1 MSYTNIDLV
10 RRHISFDE
18 SGTGLRRDQPV
29 IFADQEWVNLPGRN
43 LIKNS
48 VVVKAVRNYSPVF
61 EEAMI
66 VNGTIT
72 LSNSRLLH
80 DSVTAAS
87 DSSLG
92 TIFRE
97 NIDYSVDIEKGV
109 IKSIEVGALPANGKV
124 AVWYYHYSIYIEGH
138 DYSLDYTA
146 GMIRRLT
153 AGDIQPGQTVLVD
166 YELSVSRI
174 DDELIN
180 QAVSEAN
187 ALIEKQVDPHRQFG
201 ADGALQAAAT
211 FLAVSL
217 VCRMAAAGDLI
228 STANGHQSAAAWL
241 KIAESYRGDYEDY
254 LKSFRSQ
261 IGRLSRPT
269 HA

>member
-1 MSYTNIDLV
+1 MSYTNVDLV

-29 IFADQEWVNLPGRN
+29 TFADQEWVNLPGRN
-43 LIKNS
+43 LMKDS
-48 VVVKAVRNYSPVF
+48 VLVKAVCNYSPVF
-61 EEAMI
+61 EEVVV

-72 LSNSRLLH
+72 LNNSHLLP

-92 TIFRE
+92 LIFRE
-97 NIDYSVDIEKGV
+97 NIDYSVDTGNGV
-109 IKSIEVGALPANGKV
+109 ITSIEGGALPANGRI
-124 AVWYYHYSIYIEGH
+124 AVWYYHYSVYIEGH
-138 DYSLDYTA
+138 DYSIDYSA
-146 GMIRRLT
+146 GKIRRLVG
-153 AGDIQPGQTVLVD
+153 GDIQPGQTVLVD

-211 FLAVSL
+211 YLAVSL
-217 VCRMAAAGDLI
+217 VCRMAAAGELI
-228 STANGHQSAAAWL
+228 SVANGHQSAAAWL